1 MGPLDHFMA
10 SDDPDAVRYRAARDA
25 YRESGFTDNDA
36 LEESRAALWATAD
49 RVLPRSFE
57 LAEQMRQEGRE

>member
-25 YRESGFTDNDA
+25 YRASGYTDTAA
-36 LEESRAALWATAD
+36 LEESRDALWATAN

-57 LAEQMRQEGRE
+57 LAETLREEGRE